1 MKLSQE
7 LQKYFEKEV
16 NVEQID
22 NDIIR
27 ATMAYP
33 DGGILLII
41 IDDSDNSVDVNIIKR
56 ISPSYQ
62 ELDMLKYVNDI
73 NANSVDGVF
82 AVYKGD
88 NISVSKLR
96 DGISSYEEAVRV
108 VVECEEVFKKFLAP
122 LQ

>member
-96 DGISSYEEAVRV
+96 DGVSSYEEVVRV

>member
-22 NDIIR
+22 NDIVR
-27 ATMAYP
+27 ATMVYP

-96 DGISSYEEAVRV
+96 DGVSSYEEAVRV

>member
-96 DGISSYEEAVRV
+96 DGVSSYEEAVRV

>member
-82 AVYKGD
+82 AVYRGD

-96 DGISSYEEAVRV
+96 DGVSSYEEAVRV

>member
-16 NVEQID
+16 NIEQIG
-22 NDIIR
+22 NDITR
-27 ATMAYP
+27 ATMTYP

-41 IDDSDNSVDVNIIKR
+41 IDDSDSSVDVNIIKR

-96 DGISSYEEAVRV
+96 DGVSSYEEAVRV

>member
-41 IDDSDNSVDVNIIKR
+41 IDDSDSSVDVNIIKR

>member
-1 MKLSQE
+1 
-7 LQKYFEKEV
+7 
-16 NVEQID
+16 
-22 NDIIR
+22 
-27 ATMAYP
+27 
-33 DGGILLII
+33 
-41 IDDSDNSVDVNIIKR
+41 
-56 ISPSYQ
+56 
-62 ELDMLKYVNDI
+62 MLKYVNDI

-96 DGISSYEEAVRV
+96 DGVSSYEEAVRV

>member
-56 ISPSYQ
+56 ISTSYQ

>member
-73 NANSVDGVF
+73 NAKSIDGVF

>member
-73 NANSVDGVF
+73 NAKSIDGVF

-96 DGISSYEEAVRV
+96 DGVSSYEEAVRV

>member
-73 NANSVDGVF
+73 NANSIDGVF

-96 DGISSYEEAVRV
+96 DGVSSYEEAVRV

>member
-82 AVYKGD
+82 AVYKGN

-96 DGISSYEEAVRV
+96 DGVSSYEEAVRV

>member
-73 NANSVDGVF
+73 NAKSIDGVF

-96 DGISSYEEAVRV
+96 DSVSSYEEAVRV

>member
-27 ATMAYP
+27 ATMVYP